1 MACIR
6 LLLSVGVS
14 AWMFVAADEESVA
27 KAENVRWVSVDF
39 KTILTWSY
47 KESDQLLHGFTVQYS
62 RDNGDWMQSPDCIGI
77 HAMECDLTSYLEPLD
92 RTYSA
97 DIQTEHKEDLDEFT
111 HTLAPEFNPY
121 RESEISQAS
130 FTVEP
135 GEKGRVTVVIDDPLT
150 SIYKR
155 GKQLT
160 VRDVLKNDLKYKISY
175 YKSGSTG
182 KRDVISDSSTA
193 EVLGLDEGHSY
204 CFMVAAYIPSRPT
217 HAQQGEW
224 STQLCTP
231 GQSVVSDISL
241 GVLLGTLFVLFIF
254 LSIIV
259 TVIVLWCKWRQ
270 QRPQQ
275 TVQTSTMVEIEREA
289 AISFSR

>member
-6 LLLSVGVS
+6 LLLSLGVS
-14 AWMFVAADEESVA
+14 AWMVVAADEESLA
-27 KAENVRWVSVDF
+27 KADNVRWVSVDF
-39 KTILTWSY
+39 KTVLTWSY

-62 RDNGDWMQSPDCIGI
+62 RDGGDWMQNPDCIEI
-77 HAMECDLTSYLEPLD
+77 LSTECDLTAYLDPLD

-97 DIQTEHKEDLDEFT
+97 DIQTEHNEDLDEFT
-111 HTLAPEFNPY
+111 HTLAPDFNPY
-121 RESEISQAS
+121 RESEISHAN
-130 FTVEP
+130 FTVESSV
-135 GEKGRVTVVIDDPLT
+135 KGRVTVVIDDPLT
-150 SIYKR
+150 SIYER

-160 VRDVLKNDLKYKISY
+160 IRDILKNDLKYKISY
-175 YKSGSTG
+175 YKSGSTR
-182 KRDVISDSSTA
+182 KRDMISDSSTA

-217 HAQQGEW
+217 HTQQGAW

-231 GQSVVSDISL
+231 GQSIVLDMSL

-254 LSIIV
+254 LCIIII
-259 TVIVLWCKWRQ
+259 VIVLWCKWRK

-275 TVQTSTMVEIEREA
+275 MVHTSTVVDTEA